1 MIVVKDFIARIRGK
15 LFVIKCKILRKNI
28 YIDDGI
34 KIYKKLKIGG
44 KGKVIIGKNCLVDGI
59 KGDDSQIVCIET
71 LNENALINIGC
82 NAHLY
87 AARINARFN
96 ISIGDDVLIE
106 EAGIIDTDF
115 HSIDRNRE
123 LPTDENEK
131 NCRVI
136 IGNRVCIGA
145 RSVIT
150 KGSTIEDDVIV
161 APGAIVTKTIKSG
174 QIVIGNPAKILDHS
188 TS

>member
-1 MIVVKDFIARIRGK
+1 MKDFIARIRGL
-15 LFVIKCKILRKNI
+15 LFIVICNIRRKNI
-28 YIDDGI
+28 SIDGGLR
-34 KIYKKLKIGG
+34 IYKKLKISGNG
-44 KGKVIIGKNCLVDGI
+44 RVLIGRNCLVDGI
-59 KGDDSQIVCIET
+59 KGDDSQIVCIDT
-71 LNENALINIGC
+71 LNENAVINIGC

-96 ISIGDDVLIE
+96 ITIGDDVLIE

-115 HSIDRNRE
+115 HSIDRNRG
-123 LPTDENEK
+123 LPANENEK